1 MNPSDR
7 PDGATSSPR
16 SLPRQPLPE
25 PSRVVRAAR
34 TALHLTAEGLRG
46 LLVAPGQVL
55 ACFLSL
61 AVASCLV
68 TLFGAYGSLAVR
80 LVDRAAERAHLLVYL
95 KEGVA
100 SDRVRAVLEGLRE
113 RPDVADVRYFSAG
126 EDRARNAALLPKDL
140 AASLPPESIPGGH
153 GLEVRIS
160 GTSDRPPDV
169 AGLTAL
175 VQGLEEVDVV
185 AGPPVGADRIR
196 AIAAAVRF
204 ARVAVTLLSA
214 LLLVSTVFFVVGTL
228 TRTMERRRDEMAILR
243 LVGATSGYLKTP
255 FYVQGVLQ
263 GVSGVVAGVA
273 LALLVLAMTDAWIR
287 EELAIGVR
295 LGLPGSPAL
304 LTSAAIGAGVGGI
317 GATLATSRRLP

>member
-1 MNPSDR
+1 MSETTR
-7 PDGATSSPR
+7 PDGAAR
-16 SLPRQPLPE
+16 SRRPPPRQPLPE
-25 PSRVVRAAR
+25 PSRTVRTAR
-34 TALHLTAEGLRG
+34 TAAHLVAEGLRG

-68 TLFGAYGSLAVR
+68 TLFAACGSLAVR
-80 LVDRAAERAHLLVYL
+80 LLDRATERTCLLVYL

-100 SDRVRAVLEGLRE
+100 SDRVQAVIEGLRE
-113 RPDVADVRYFSAG
+113 RPDVADARYFSAG
-126 EDRARNAALLPKDL
+126 EDRARNAALLPADL
-140 AASLPPESIPGGH
+140 AASLPPESIPGAH
-153 GLEVRIS
+153 GIEVRIS

-204 ARVAVTLLSA
+204 ARAAMTLLSA

-228 TRTMERRRDEMAILR
+228 TRTMEHRRDEMAILR
-243 LVGATSGYLKTP
+243 LVGATPGYLKTP
-255 FYVQGVLQ
+255 LYVQGVVQ

-273 LALLVLAMTDAWIR
+273 IALLVLAITDAWVR
-287 EELAIGVR
+287 EELAVGVR
-295 LGLPGSPAL
+295 LALPGGPTL
-304 LTSAAIGAGVGGI
+304 LVSVAIGAVFGGV